1 MTEPSDGSQEPV
13 SDYRTEVQ
21 SPVIDTKATTE
32 EQKTRVEEFVV
43 SGRSLFGR
51 MKEVFQESNVRRIV
65 VKTEGGKTLLDLPL
79 TVGVAGGVA
88 GTIMFPLVMALGV
101 VGFLAARLTIVVEKS
116 I

>member
-1 MTEPSDGSQEPV
+1 MTEPSDSSQEPV
-13 SDYRTEVQ
+13 Q
-21 SPVIDTKATTE
+21 PPVIDTKATTE

-51 MKEVFQESNVRRIV
+51 IKDILQQGNVRRIV
-65 VKTEGGKTLLDLPL
+65 VKTEAGKILLDLPL
-79 TVGVAGGVA
+79 TVGVAGGVV
-88 GTIMFPLVMALGV
+88 GTVMFPLVMALGV